1 MCGLIACPVSVC
13 TSVTRGAGREGGGT
27 LASGPLTA
35 CSSLNMWPPLK
46 QHLSIYRIHRIAS
59 RRRRWRVTTLIRKP
73 LDQRHASAGR
83 RRGGGPSGRRLSAAR
98 EIGRALAALAA
109 AGKARMVPRPETGGR
124 PAEIWVATGA

>member
-1 MCGLIACPVSVC
+1 MTAAVWRRALLRFAGFSTCGLLGSI
-13 TSVTRGAGREGGGT
+13 
-27 LASGPLTA
+27 
-35 CSSLNMWPPLK
+35 SSQYTEPT
-46 QHLSIYRIHRIAS
+46 AS
-59 RRRRWRVTTLIRKP
+59 RRRRWRVTTLIRRS